1 MPERRNPTRQAVFR
15 DCRPVSCRRRAA
27 ASPCVIPVVADPDP
41 HDHTAAQQRYFTL
54 ADTRCPRRT
63 RSGKT
68 DPPHR
73 RITVPQA
80 FWKIV
85 VRASDTDGALRAS
98 GFLADQNEALD
109 AVEVMLP
116 APEAAPVRWESW

>member
-1 MPERRNPTRQAVFR
+1 
-15 DCRPVSCRRRAA
+15 
-27 ASPCVIPVVADPDP
+27 
-41 HDHTAAQQRYFTL
+41 
-54 ADTRCPRRT
+54 
-63 RSGKT
+63 
-68 DPPHR
+68 
-73 RITVPQA
+73 VPQA

-85 VRASDTDGALRAS
+85 VHASDTDDALRAS